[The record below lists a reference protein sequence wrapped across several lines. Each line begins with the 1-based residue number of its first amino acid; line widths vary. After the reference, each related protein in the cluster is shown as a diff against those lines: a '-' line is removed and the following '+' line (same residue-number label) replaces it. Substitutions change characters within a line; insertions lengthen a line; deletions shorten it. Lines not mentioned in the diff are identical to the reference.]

1 MACSQLLAMAQE
13 QAGSDWRQRWR
24 DLQGGAWRKGARL
37 RRGREQERQ
46 SGGKM
51 EIIMRMTRMASN
63 AIMEWLDVEEQV
75 KPIDVAYVFAI
86 AALFPM
92 LRVFMDLTIFSYL
105 GRVLLIGGKKAIKQ
119 LPDKDKKKLDKFKES
134 AWKLCIYSFFTF
146 GLLFA
151 LRKERWLYDAADMWR
166 GLPHKQSFKRQ
177 VKLMYLFELAF
188 YNYCVPALLVWET
201 KRKDFRMMMTH
212 HVVTIILIG
221 LSYTFSYA
229 RVGTA
234 IMILHDACDIFLE
247 AAKMCKYCKNEIGA
261 NVFFVTFTLSWLLLR
276 LIYYPFFCI
285 RSAIWVSIEVMG
297 KPPEYH
303 TIFIICLCSLQVMH
317 VFWFYMIV
325 KMIFKALGAG
335 GVQEDY
341 RSDDED
347 DD

>member
-1 MACSQLLAMAQE
+1 
-13 QAGSDWRQRWR
+13 
-24 DLQGGAWRKGARL
+24 
-37 RRGREQERQ
+37 
-46 SGGKM
+46 
-51 EIIMRMTRMASN
+51 MTTTVTSN
-63 AIMEWLDVEEQV
+63 ALITWLDAEVQV
-75 KPIDVAYVFAI
+75 QPIDVLYVFGL
-86 AALFPM
+86 AAMFPI
-92 LRVFMDLTIFSYL
+92 LRAGLDATIFSY
-105 GRVLLIGGKKAIKQ
+105 IGHAVTIGAKATKGK
-119 LPDKDKKKLDKFKES
+119 LPDKDRKKVEKFKES
-134 AWKLCIYSFFTF
+134 AWKFLIYFFFTF

-151 LRKERWLYDAADMWR
+151 LRNERWLYDAADMWQ

-201 KRKDFRMMMTH
+201 KRKDFTMMMTH
-212 HVVTIILIG
+212 HIVTIILIG

-247 AAKMCKYCKNEIGA
+247 AAKMCKYCKNELGA
-261 NVFFVTFTLSWLLLR
+261 NLFFVTFTLSWLLLR
-276 LIYYPFFCI
+276 LMYYPLFCI

-297 KPPEYH
+297 RPPEYH
-303 TIFIICLCSLQVMH
+303 NIFIFCLCALQIMH

-325 KMIFKALGAG
+325 QMIFKALGAG
-335 GVQEDY
+335 GVQDDY